1 MRLEAHLTT
10 ADLQHALFQLTPMT
24 VSLDPD
30 SRHRR
35 LSIKPPSE
43 VELIE
48 GVGLRVVTE
57 VRLQWDVIGVR
68 VPVTL
73 RRVAIV
79 LTPRI
84 ESQAGEEVLAF
95 ALRIEEADLSAIPAF
110 LREVLVARVNDAL
123 TRPEARIAWRF
134 MDTLDFH
141 FDLPEA
147 VRPRFHARLFARA
160 GEVEVTDGALRL
172 AIEWGVS
179 ADADRNASD
188 LHEV

>member
-10 ADLQHALFQLTPMT
+10 ADLQHAFFQLTPVT

-30 SRHRR
+30 SPHRR

-48 GVGLRVVTE
+48 GLGLRVVTE
-57 VRLQWDVIGVR
+57 VQLQWDLIGVR

-141 FDLPEA
+141 FDLPPA

-160 GEVEVTDGALRL
+160 GEVEVTDGAVRL

-179 ADADRNASD
+179 ADADRSASFPG
-188 LHEV
+188 EA